1 VSRLGHN
8 SVIFPGVKFQMVAKK
23 EENLR
28 KSNKKTEFHKGKIIS
43 NETSSWNFVYFISL
57 HTKQIS

>member
-28 KSNKKTEFHKGKIIS
+28 KKKRKNKNKTEFHKGKII
-43 NETSSWNFVYFISL
+43 
-57 HTKQIS
+57 